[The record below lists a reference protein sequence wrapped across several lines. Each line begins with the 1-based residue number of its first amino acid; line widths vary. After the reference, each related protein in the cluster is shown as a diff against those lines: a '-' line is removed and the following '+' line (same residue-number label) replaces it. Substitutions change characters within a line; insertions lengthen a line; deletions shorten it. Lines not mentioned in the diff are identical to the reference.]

1 MASVEALSGPK
12 PRRSRDD
19 NRHSFQAAITA
30 GMTQLTNT
38 ISESVEK
45 VRSSVVPQ
53 EK

>member
-30 GMTQLTNT
+30 GTGMASLAPIAERDQDT
-38 ISESVEK
+38 ICRIK
-45 VRSSVVPQ
+45 F
-53 EK
+53 